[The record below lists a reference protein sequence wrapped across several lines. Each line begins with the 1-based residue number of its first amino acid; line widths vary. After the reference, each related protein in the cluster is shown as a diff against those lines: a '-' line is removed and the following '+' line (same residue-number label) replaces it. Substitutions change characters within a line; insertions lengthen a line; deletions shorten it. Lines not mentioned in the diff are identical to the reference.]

1 MRFLLTH
8 PSETRPSLVVDT
20 FVVID
25 DTAVERLRVDLHGLG
40 CPNGLLFDPE
50 RCIILRDTYA
60 SMNADSIVVVENE
73 HSETDAVLAKAGPG
87 TLDERVARWLEMLSG
102 HWDSALPLEPG
113 VAAPFIADIVP
124 AASGSMLH
132 ALKGAA

>member
-20 FVVID
+20 CSAITD
-25 DTAVERLRVDLHGLG
+25 AAIAQMKADLHGLG
-40 CPNGLLFDPE
+40 RSSGLLFDE
-50 RCIILRDTYA
+50 RQCLILRDTYS
-60 SMNADSIVVVENE
+60 SMDIGSIEVETRQP
-73 HSETDAVLAKAGPG
+73 TDAVLARVARVP
-87 TLDERVARWLEMLSG
+87 LDERVGRWLEMLSAG
-102 HWDSALPLEPG
+102 WDSALPLEPA

-132 ALKGAA
+132 ALEGAA